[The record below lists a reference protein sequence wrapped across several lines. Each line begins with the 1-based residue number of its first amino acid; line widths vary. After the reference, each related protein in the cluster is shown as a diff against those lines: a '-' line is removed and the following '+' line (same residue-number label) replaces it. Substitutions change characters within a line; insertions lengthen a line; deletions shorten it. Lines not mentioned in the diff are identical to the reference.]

1 MYIVKS
7 PYSLHVQEHTAGWE
21 MHTHDSMIEIEVLME
36 GNVTQILNGHF
47 YSLKKGA
54 FWLSRPQDFHELT
67 STDEVK
73 ILNIQFQPSFISR
86 DLLSLLLDYKNDIC
100 TELSGEDFSCIRAIA
115 DVISEE
121 YERRESFSIE
131 MIKRQIELM
140 LLRVFRVLGIA
151 PIERKDNAQNA
162 FIEKAILYLRTH
174 FSENPSLDTTAA
186 HVHFNADY
194 FAAQFKKQVG
204 KTYYAYLTELKLEQA
219 QHLILETDI
228 SLSVICFKCGFGNQS
243 NFLRQF
249 KRYFG
254 CTPTRMRQKRSVAAY
269 AECDV

>member
-7 PYSLHVQEHTAGWE
+7 PYSLHVQEHTLGWE
-21 MHTHDSMIEIEVLME
+21 MHTHDSMIEIELLIE
-36 GNVTQILNGHF
+36 GKVTQTLNGHA
-47 YSLKKGA
+47 YSLQKGA
-54 FWLSRPQDFHELT
+54 FWISRPQDFHEIE
-67 STDEVK
+67 STEAVK
-73 ILNIQFQPSFISR
+73 ILNIQFKPGFISR
-86 DLLSLLLDYKNDIC
+86 DLLALLLDYPNDIC
-100 TELSGEDFSCIRAIA
+100 ASLSERDFASILAITEEIPA
-115 DVISEE
+115 E
-121 YERRESFSIE
+121 YEKKESFSTDI
-131 MIKRQIELM
+131 IKRQIELM

-219 QHLILETDI
+219 KHLILETDI
-228 SLSVICFKCGFGNQS
+228 ALSVICFKCGFGNQS

-254 CTPTRMRQKRSVAAY
+254 STPTQMRQKKTGEGV
-269 AECDV
+269 

>member
-73 ILNIQFQPSFISR
+73 ILNIQFKPGFISR
-86 DLLSLLLDYKNDIC
+86 DLLSLLLDYQNDIC
-100 TELSGEDFSCIRAIA
+100 MELSKQDFATVLTVAEAI
-115 DVISEE
+115 STE
-121 YERRESFSIE
+121 YEKKESFSSDV
-131 MIKRQIELM
+131 IKRHIELM
-140 LLRVFRVLGIA
+140 LLCVFRALGIA
-151 PIERKDNAQNA
+151 PIERKENVQNA
-162 FIEKAILYLRTH
+162 FIEKAILFLRTH

-204 KTYYAYLTELKLEQA
+204 KTYYTYLTELKLEQA
-219 QHLILETDI
+219 KNLILETDMA
-228 SLSVICFKCGFGNQS
+228 LSIICFKCGFGNQS

-254 CTPTRMRQKRSVAAY
+254 STPTQMRQKKTGEGV
-269 AECDV
+269 

>member
-7 PYSLHVQEHTAGWE
+7 PYNLHVQEHTAGWE
-21 MHTHDSMIEIEVLME
+21 MHTHDSMIEIELLIE
-36 GNVTQILNGHF
+36 GNVTQILNGHT
-47 YSLKKGA
+47 YTLQKGA
-54 FWLSRPQDFHELT
+54 FWLSRPQDFHEVR
-67 STDEVK
+67 STEAVR
-73 ILNIQFQPSFISR
+73 ILNIQFKPGFISR
-86 DLLSLLLDYKNDIC
+86 DLLALLLDYSNDIC
-100 TELSGEDFSCIRAIA
+100 TELSGEAFSSVLAIT

-121 YERRESFSIE
+121 YERKESFSIE

-151 PIERKDNAQNA
+151 PLERKDNAQNA

-249 KRYFG
+249 KRHFG
-254 CTPTRMRQKRSVAAY
+254 YTPTQMRQKKIG
-269 AECDV
+269 CDV